1 MGRKVSRKLQR
12 RCYVCAKNF
21 RSVERFYND
30 YDEYET
36 KTFHFFKYG
45 GFCTLA
51 CAAEYG
57 IRTLDAGHCFD
68 HDGNL
73 LTHEVLKKLNQKS

>member
-21 RSVERFYND
+21 RSVERL
-30 YDEYET
+30 YDEHET

-57 IRTLDAGHCFD
+57 IRSLDAGHCFD

-73 LTHEVLKKLNQKS
+73 LTPDALKNLNQKS